1 MASEMVAPNARAAA
15 QSWAAFLQMAS
26 ITELDDQLEDWAET
40 LPEHLQE
47 EFDIFWNQIWDIID
61 ELREYASKV
70 NVSDK
75 AKPYV
80 EKIIEILSNDNI
92 KQDDMKPIAMKVMG
106 SAPKA
111 VLKEILSFI
120 IEILD
125 HVKPMIPKLVIPEM
139 AHYFKN
145 EDFLGLKKKLQNF
158 E

>member
-70 NVSDK
+70 NVSDE
-75 AKPYV
+75 AKPYM
-80 EKIIEILSNDNI
+80 EKIINWPIIL
-92 KQDDMKPIAMKVMG
+92 KMKI
-106 SAPKA
+106 
-111 VLKEILSFI
+111 FW
-120 IEILD
+120 D
-125 HVKPMIPKLVIPEM
+125 
-139 AHYFKN
+139 
-145 EDFLGLKKKLQNF
+145 
-158 E
+158 